1 MVVQILSELL
11 ILCIAVIITFIFYT
25 ICSRR
30 DRINFFMQDK
40 NLNKVLNIKNKY
52 ERKHFL
58 KSVL

>member
-1 MVVQILSELL
+1 MN
-11 ILCIAVIITFIFYT
+11 
-25 ICSRR
+25 
-30 DRINFFMQDK
+30 RINFFMQDK